1 MKTLKAVPPYIHPGH
16 LNFKLAPY
24 EAWVK
29 YGGQVAKP
37 HYPWR
42 AFHGLAYRRE
52 LPSWNLFKSKKE
64 ARLRFVEPL
73 KISFDTFP
81 DYATHEIILFV
92 WDCWPFLF
100 ERLCAFINR
109 HHIRT
114 AIFTC
119 RVSANS
125 IKERFPN
132 MNIMYCPE
140 GVDSSVYYNGG
151 LLSERTID
159 LLEFGRPLFKYVSMD
174 TTKYDKMCDTINYI
188 RTSSLKKRL
197 TDQELFQAMSNSK
210 TTICYPH
217 CTTEPKW
224 CGSLETLT
232 QRYWEC
238 MLSRIVIL
246 GHAPKEL
253 TDLIGYNPCIE
264 VDFNSNSLANKVTE
278 VLEHINDFQ
287 ELVDKNRE
295 TAERM
300 ADWSYRMIDV
310 KQFLSDSGY
319 NC

>member
-1 MKTLKAVPPYIHPGH
+1 MTVKAVAPYTHPGN
-16 LNFKLAPY
+16 LNFKTAPY

-29 YGGQVAKP
+29 LGGQTAKA

-42 AFHGLAYRRE
+42 LFHGLAFRYE
-52 LPSWNLFKSKKE
+52 LPTLWKDSKE
-64 ARLRFVEPL
+64 VRLRFVEPL

-81 DYATHEIILFV
+81 DYCTHEMILFV

-100 ERLCAFINR
+100 ERFCSFIER
-109 HHIRT
+109 HHVET

-119 RVSANS
+119 KESANRV
-125 IKERFPN
+125 KERFPD

-140 GVDSSVYYNGG
+140 GVDSSVYSEGK
-151 LLSERTID
+151 LLTERTID

-174 TTKYDKMCDTINYI
+174 TTKFEKTCNSINHI
-188 RTSSLKKRL
+188 RTASLKKRL
-197 TDQELFQAMSNSK
+197 TDQEMYAVMSNTK
-210 TTICYPH
+210 ITICYPH
-217 CTTEPKW
+217 STTEPDW
-224 CGSLETLT
+224 CGGLETLT

-238 MLSRIVIL
+238 MLSRIVII
-246 GHAPKEL
+246 GHSPKEL

-264 VDFNSNSLANKVTE
+264 VEFNGDSLSDKVTE
-278 VLEHINDFQ
+278 VLKHIKDYQ
-287 ELVDKNRE
+287 ELVDRNRK